1 MTDWIVDA
9 PSQPRA
15 FPRVRHGHPNGTLD
29 AVRDHTPEIVAE
41 LRVVPIVRWS
51 YRCPCGSTYR
61 LERPR

>member
-29 AVRDHTPEIVAE
+29 AVPIVVPVP
-41 LRVVPIVRWS
+41 LRVDEPT
-51 YRCPCGSTYR
+51 GSSGRGSICDAR
-61 LERPR
+61 LASSSS